1 MGSETSKHKLV
12 TLDQVANVPPTLRQ
26 QTLIKGFVACLIF
39 HLIKTP
45 NWMKETNSWMKEN

>member
-45 NWMKETNSWMKEN
+45 N